1 MPVAPVFVGTQCV
14 PVAEAQK
21 PRIRQIPSTYGNAD
35 VVVRTSYGRRLY
47 GRRCRQAIGRRR
59 ELDATNVFQSVT
71 KEAAASHSSPSVT
84 QTQSI
89 MWPY

>member
-47 GRRCRQAIGRRR
+47 GRRCRQAIGR
-59 ELDATNVFQSVT
+59 
-71 KEAAASHSSPSVT
+71 
-84 QTQSI
+84 
-89 MWPY
+89 